1 MYTISS
7 KRFGGAL
14 VAAGLV
20 LGAPGCD
27 SAEPGIDGDGDG
39 EISLREDPWG
49 TGRLNTNFLGE
60 DESYPLNALPLVDDP
75 TADTRIHAVW
85 TTRCVDRNLGVT
97 YQNELFYTS
106 DLDGDLGI
114 SVVDGA
120 LQPATFKKFG
130 DPTVTCS
137 VSGNLWEKTVWGVI
151 THDAVGDHNHYLMLI
166 DRTLDENS
174 FPTHLW
180 GVYTGQGSPFMDDSY
195 TPTCDED
202 LDPNLEIGTLQYHSY
217 LVEDLDVDPI
227 SGDFSEV
234 ADQFFIACRSGA
246 VGKSVAWGYA
256 PWEVGGAV
264 HELATRAVRADYCG
278 DGFSYTFEGNPIQVQ
293 DDFEINTY
301 DNNLLTDEAAW
312 DLETGAA
319 TCVTM
324 PREAIYQN
332 GFVAIACEG
341 GEVTLPAC
349 DSGLLGA
356 AEITTKLAQ

>member
-1 MYTISS
+1 
-7 KRFGGAL
+7 
-14 VAAGLV
+14 
-20 LGAPGCD
+20 
-27 SAEPGIDGDGDG
+27 
-39 EISLREDPWG
+39 
-49 TGRLNTNFLGE
+49 
-60 DESYPLNALPLVDDP
+60 
-75 TADTRIHAVW
+75 
-85 TTRCVDRNLGVT
+85 
-97 YQNELFYTS
+97 
-106 DLDGDLGI
+106 
-114 SVVDGA
+114 
-120 LQPATFKKFG
+120 
-130 DPTVTCS
+130 
-137 VSGNLWEKTVWGVI
+137 
-151 THDAVGDHNHYLMLI
+151 
-166 DRTLDENS
+166 
-174 FPTHLW
+174 
-180 GVYTGQGSPFMDDSY
+180 MDDSY

-356 AEITTKLAQ
+356 AQITTKLAQ